1 MAPVMALSPLHIRR
15 PVTTW
20 MIAAAFFALCL
31 HGLCTFVI
39 QLLTGNADAA
49 GEAQRQMV
57 LAIAWMTGSLI
68 LWRLRPPASRLHAL
82 LTAMACA
89 VFVAF
94 AGTVVRFITVLIGGA
109 AISKQLLLSYSLLS
123 AVVFI
128 GYFVAAVLSSLL
140 LQGIAL
146 TRPKADAPGTV

>member
-1 MAPVMALSPLHIRR
+1 MALSPLKIRT

-31 HGLCTFVI
+31 HGLCTFLI
-39 QLLTGNADAA
+39 QLLTGSQDAV

-68 LWRLRPPASRLHAL
+68 IWRLTPPPSRLHAVL
-82 LTAMACA
+82 IAMACA

-94 AGTVVRFITVLIGGA
+94 AGTVVRFVSVLIGGA
-109 AISKQLLLSYSLLS
+109 VISKQLLFSYSLLS

-128 GYFVAAVLSSLL
+128 GYFIAAALSALL

-146 TRPKADAPGTV
+146 TRPKPDAIEPA